1 MALLV
6 ALVAVGNSTTN
17 RGAGMAPAPL
27 EPARRGGHDCTARHP
42 WVALHTAQNSKD
54 CWAAAAAAATTTA
67 DATADANAYG
77 HNEPRRHSATEDK
90 ALRATPGRAIRA
102 PWGRGLSPNWGGG
115 LSANPTWSAMQCLQG
130 PRMPSEQPDRAS
142 EHESTRPQCPN
153 RSPLPTSTTH
163 HRPAMLT
170 SDARPRSLPRKPTRL
185 KLVPHNYNSKKKTTN
200 GPSPP
205 EKNQNPPK
213 NSRNRSGPPNLDP
226 HNYNSLKKTFTGPP
240 PFEKKKRNLPKNSR
254 NRSGP
259 RGNIR
264 YPESNYPQAGRVPN
278 YSPTS
283 NRPGVTAGTLLLS
296 VIKQLEIYASRKRD
310 PTQIEKYGAPKL
322 GDHRQ
327 VPARVWVDPIYLIR
341 TTNRSS
347 KRPRSRRPR
356 KGKRRP
362 KKARPATAR
371 TALGTTTHR
380 AQQAHRRERSEW
392 RVARRKRRR
401 RDDG

>member
-1 MALLV
+1 MYSPGKPLELLISTMRMALLV

-77 HNEPRRHSATEDK
+77 HKEPRRHSATEDK
-90 ALRATPGRAIRA
+90 ALRATPGRAARA

-200 GPSPP
+200 GPSSP

-226 HNYNSLKKTFTGPP
+226 HNYNPLKKTFTGPP
-240 PFEKKKRNLPKNSR
+240 PFEKKNGTSQKTLAIGAGPGEISDTQRVTTLKRVGFLTTLQRVIDPELLPEH
-254 NRSGP
+254 
-259 RGNIR
+259 
-264 YPESNYPQAGRVPN
+264 YYYQ
-278 YSPTS
+278 
-283 NRPGVTAGTLLLS
+283 
-296 VIKQLEIYASRKRD
+296 
-310 PTQIEKYGAPKL
+310 
-322 GDHRQ
+322 
-327 VPARVWVDPIYLIR
+327 
-341 TTNRSS
+341 
-347 KRPRSRRPR
+347 
-356 KGKRRP
+356 
-362 KKARPATAR
+362 
-371 TALGTTTHR
+371 
-380 AQQAHRRERSEW
+380 
-392 RVARRKRRR
+392 
-401 RDDG
+401 

>member
-1 MALLV
+1 MRMALLV

-77 HNEPRRHSATEDK
+77 HKEPRRHSATEDK

-102 PWGRGLSPNWGGG
+102 PWGRGLSPNGGG
-115 LSANPTWSAMQCLQG
+115 AYQQNHTWRAMQCLQG

-200 GPSPP
+200 GPSSP

-213 NSRNRSGPPNLDP
+213 NSRNRSGPP
-226 HNYNSLKKTFTGPP
+226 
-240 PFEKKKRNLPKNSR
+240 EI
-254 NRSGP
+254 
-259 RGNIR
+259 IR
-264 YPESNYPQAGRVPN
+264 YPESNYPQTGN

-283 NRPGVTAGTLLLS
+283 NRCEFTAGTLLLS
-296 VIKQLEIYASRKRD
+296 IKELEIYASRKREHTRRET
-310 PTQIEKYGAPKL
+310 PARRQIEKYGAPKL
-322 GDHRQ
+322 GDYRQ
-327 VPARVWVDPIYLIR
+327 VPARAWVDPIFLLIR

-347 KRPRSRRPR
+347 KRAHSRRPR

-362 KKARPATAR
+362 KKARQPAITR
-371 TALGTTTHR
+371 TALGTTTPRTQR
-380 AQQAHRRERSEW
+380 ALRREISEW

-401 RDDG
+401 CDDG